1 MSFLDSIAGRYIRQA
16 VDYIETEERGRI
28 LSAAQQGADLVPDF
42 ARKYVS
48 RLDDLAPSV
57 LGTLRWVV
65 KTYDVPKMA
74 QPVIRDV
81 VADLQRGT
89 GELAEVARQYPEWLA
104 DHLRR
109 LLNLTILRLS
119 RTEGG

>member
-57 LGTLRWVV
+57 LGMLRWAV

-89 GELAEVARQYPEWLA
+89 GELAEVARQYPEWLM